1 MQDIR
6 KPYTRS
12 KSNRDLSSRVA
23 QFESRSYAR
32 EDNDDRPV
40 HIPIKVSRER
50 RNIDQMEMY
59 PRRMRQDDYEEEA
72 ERPRGDIVY
81 RDPRTRYRNN
91 NSLGTWAFITVV
103 SVLIVG
109 GLLLTYV
116 FNSAT
121 VTIVPKHQDVEGLH
135 KTISFGLNPTTA
147 SVVPFIVATSSLTK
161 NKTLPLSETKKVQ
174 AKASGSIVIY
184 NNYDSEPQ
192 KLIKNTRFESA
203 NGKIYRIN
211 QSVTVPGK
219 KGDTPGSVEVIVY
232 ADSYGA
238 DYNSAPTD
246 FTIPGFKGTPRYT
259 TFFARSSGSITGGA
273 SGNMTLAS
281 LADIN
286 AAKDELALETAQ
298 KLKTDLS
305 TMKKDGYI
313 GLYSAIDIVYRDN
326 EQQVMQGLT
335 STYEVTA
342 TGYLMFVSAPEFA
355 KKIGESVRDYNGES
369 VRLSYTDTLT
379 FSRKDADRIASS
391 SNLDILVEGT
401 PRVIWNT
408 DPDVVKT
415 LVVGKK
421 REEFKPLM
429 KSIDSIESAEISF
442 SPLWLSTFPSDISKI
457 TITEMLPKR

>member
-135 KTISFGLNPTTA
+135 KTISFGLKDRK
-147 SVVPFIVATSSLTK
+147 SVV
-161 NKTLPLSETKKVQ
+161 
-174 AKASGSIVIY
+174 
-184 NNYDSEPQ
+184 
-192 KLIKNTRFESA
+192 
-203 NGKIYRIN
+203 
-211 QSVTVPGK
+211 
-219 KGDTPGSVEVIVY
+219 
-232 ADSYGA
+232 
-238 DYNSAPTD
+238 
-246 FTIPGFKGTPRYT
+246 
-259 TFFARSSGSITGGA
+259 
-273 SGNMTLAS
+273 
-281 LADIN
+281 
-286 AAKDELALETAQ
+286 
-298 KLKTDLS
+298 
-305 TMKKDGYI
+305 
-313 GLYSAIDIVYRDN
+313 
-326 EQQVMQGLT
+326 
-335 STYEVTA
+335 
-342 TGYLMFVSAPEFA
+342 
-355 KKIGESVRDYNGES
+355 
-369 VRLSYTDTLT
+369 
-379 FSRKDADRIASS
+379 
-391 SNLDILVEGT
+391 
-401 PRVIWNT
+401 
-408 DPDVVKT
+408 
-415 LVVGKK
+415 
-421 REEFKPLM
+421 
-429 KSIDSIESAEISF
+429 
-442 SPLWLSTFPSDISKI
+442 
-457 TITEMLPKR
+457 